1 MVRSGGK
8 RSNTRYLF
16 QRGYRQ
22 NGAIPLSVYLT
33 PYKVGDYVDIKANAA
48 VQQGMPHKF
57 YHGKTGKVWTVM
69 KRAVGV
75 EVNKQVRLI
84 DDECD
89 YRINQPGEEEENT
102 HIVCTR
108 RVYMW
113 R

>member
-75 EVNKQVRLI
+75 EVNKQVR
-84 DDECD
+84 
-89 YRINQPGEEEENT
+89 
-102 HIVCTR
+102 
-108 RVYMW
+108 
-113 R
+113 